1 MRVHFVKDDS
11 AIMPHT
17 YLAGQ
22 VKQGTLFRLEGRAGV
37 FVKPDPDSFFMNSK
51 LIRDIV
57 DRGDCILIN
66 LTTYQL
72 TYCSGDSRVSA
83 ILDQYAP
90 LSLRSTAKF
99 WNKQEE
105 REAASKSEQKLLNY
119 FVQAENEFLGA
130 AKRAAADKE
139 FIKELAKEIILQQTD
154 ISDMAAKAAAYDQI
168 VSKFSLKP

>member
-11 AIMPHT
+11 AITPST
-17 YLAGQ
+17 YQAGQ

-37 FVKPDPDSFFMNSK
+37 FVKPDSDSFFLNSK
-51 LIRDIV
+51 MIRDILA
-57 DRGDCILIN
+57 RGDCILIN
-66 LTTYQL
+66 LINYHL
-72 TYCSGDSRVSA
+72 TYCSAECRVSA
-83 ILDQYAP
+83 ILDQDAP

-99 WNKQEE
+99 WSRQEE
-105 REAASKSEQKLLNY
+105 REAASKSEQKLHNY
-119 FVQAENEFLGA
+119 FVQAER
-130 AKRAAADKE
+130 AKIAAADKE

>member
-66 LTTYQL
+66 LINYRL
-72 TYCSGDSRVSA
+72 TYCSAECLVSA
-83 ILDQYAP
+83 ILDQDAP
-90 LSLRSTAKF
+90 LTLRSTAKF
-99 WNKQEE
+99 WSRQEE
-105 REAASKSEQKLLNY
+105 QEAASKSEQKLLNY
-119 FVQAENEFLGA
+119 LVQAER
-130 AKRAAADKE
+130 AKIAAADKE
-139 FIKELAKEIILQQTD
+139 FIKELAKEIILQQTE